1 MKINPQLLT
10 DPALGAMLTATQPE
24 APATGQ
30 AAAPAVLRQQV
41 ELLNDANIRQL
52 LDALGKTLGE
62 MGKLGDALPPAVAK
76 EAGKL
81 GQAALGADTVLPQG
95 LAATA
100 RGARSGGEAL
110 AAFAQT
116 LADAAQLSEIFPR
129 GLKPQTTAALAK
141 FTAAISEGG
150 DFATALQTLANKPA
164 SEPAPAN
171 MPAAAPSTAGKPA
184 ATPSTTGKPVATTEG
199 QALPARLFPAGVTAE
214 TAAAL
219 ETFARKI
226 SEGGDFAAKVLN
238 MARQL
243 VDSLKGGETLPQA
256 ARVLLAMLPAETP
269 EAAAEFAQAATV
281 LAKDIPERVRQAAS
295 FHNLPELEKA
305 LVRQKLADSLPW
317 QKLPAETLRQAS
329 RTVRELAAA
338 APQPDQAAAETP
350 AGQKVLVMTMPVYF
364 ADGKSYPAYLHISR
378 DREQAG
384 GGEAAAQRETWLRLC
399 VATDN
404 LGVVDMVFYLRGEQ
418 QLSIRVAFG
427 NREAGEEFRRALPEL
442 REAMAASPLT
452 LTDIAV
458 VAAAEK
464 P

>member
-10 DPALGAMLTATQPE
+10 DPALGAMLAATQPE

-76 EAGKL
+76 ETGKL

-129 GLKPQTTAALAK
+129 GLKPQTTAALAN

-150 DFATALQTLANKPA
+150 DFATALQTLVNKPA
-164 SEPAPAN
+164 AESAVAD
-171 MPAAAPSTAGKPA
+171 MPAAPQTAAPQSTAGKP
-184 ATPSTTGKPVATTEG
+184 PVTTEG

-214 TAAAL
+214 TATAL

-243 VDSLKGGETLPQA
+243 VDSPEGGETLPQA

-269 EAAAEFAQAATV
+269 EAAAEFSRAATV

-329 RTVRELAAA
+329 RTVREMAAA

-384 GGEAAAQRETWLRLC
+384 GGDAAAQRETWLRLC